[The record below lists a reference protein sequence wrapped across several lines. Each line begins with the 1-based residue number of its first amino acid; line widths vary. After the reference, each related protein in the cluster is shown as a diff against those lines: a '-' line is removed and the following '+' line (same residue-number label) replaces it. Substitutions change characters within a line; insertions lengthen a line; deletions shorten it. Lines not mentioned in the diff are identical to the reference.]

1 MKRRALV
8 FAAPRRI
15 EVIEDELGAPPPGH
29 LLVRTRVSAISAGT
43 ELLVYRGELAADQ
56 PLDESL
62 PALAGVPFSYPAR
75 YGYAAVGDVAAVGAG
90 VGDEWLGRRVFAL
103 EPHAS
108 AFVSAAADVV
118 EVPTGLDAERAAL
131 FASMETAVNLVLD
144 GAPRIGERVAV
155 LGQGVVGL
163 LATSLLSRFPLA
175 ALVAV
180 DGVASRA
187 RRGLAF
193 GAHAAVASVAEAR
206 AALGAQP
213 AVARISGELA
223 PQAAGRGDGDRDDA
237 GADLTFELT
246 GDPAALD
253 AALAL
258 TGREGR
264 VVVGSFYGAKR
275 AAVDLGAHFHRGRL
289 TLVSSQVSRL
299 APALTGRWDHARR
312 RQVAWE
318 ALARVD
324 VAALVTHRFAL
335 GRAAEAYARLDAG
348 PAEALQVL
356 LTYE

>member
-1 MKRRALV
+1 LRRRAVV
-8 FAAPRRI
+8 FAGPRR
-15 EVIEDELGAPPPGH
+15 VDVVDEELDAVPAAGH
-29 LLVRTRVSAISAGT
+29 VLVRTRVSAVSAGT
-43 ELLVYRGELAADQ
+43 ELLVYRGELAGGQ

-62 PALAGVPFSYPAR
+62 PALAGAPFVYPAR
-75 YGYAAVGDVAAVGAG
+75 YGYATVGEIAAVGAG
-90 VGDEWLGRRVFAL
+90 VPATWIGRRVFAFQ
-103 EPHAS
+103 PHAS
-108 AFVSAAADVV
+108 AFVAPLADVL
-118 EVPTGLDAERAAL
+118 EVPAGLDAERAAL
-131 FASMETAVNLVLD
+131 FATMETAVNLALD
-144 GAPRIGERVAV
+144 GAPRLGERVAV

-163 LATSLLSRFPLA
+163 LATAVLARFPLA

-180 DGVASRA
+180 DPLSGRTARSR
-187 RRGLAF
+187 AF
-193 GAHAAVASVAEAR
+193 GATAVTDVAAAR
-206 AALGAQP
+206 AALGA
-213 AVARISGELA
+213 G
-223 PQAAGRGDGDRDDA
+223 

-246 GDPAALD
+246 GNPAALD

-275 AAVDLGAHFHRGRL
+275 APVDLGAHFHRGRL

-299 APALTGRWDHARR
+299 APALTGRWDRARR

-324 VAALVTHRFAL
+324 AAALITHRFAL
-335 GRAAEAYARLDAG
+335 GRAAEAYGRLDAG